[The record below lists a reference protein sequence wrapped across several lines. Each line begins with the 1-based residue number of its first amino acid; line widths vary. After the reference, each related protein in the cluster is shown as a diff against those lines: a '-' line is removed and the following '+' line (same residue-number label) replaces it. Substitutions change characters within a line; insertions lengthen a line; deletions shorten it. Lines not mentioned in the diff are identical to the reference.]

1 MYLDS
6 VLPLLY
12 MSDFCTVSYSILRL
26 QRDNFRH
33 KIMVIKGRQKDRATG
48 VHPSAIRIASNCL

>member
-12 MSDFCTVSYSILRL
+12 MSDFSTVSYSILRL
-26 QRDNFRH
+26 QRDNFRNQ
-33 KIMVIKGRQKDRATG
+33 IMVIEGRQKDRATG
-48 VHPSAIRIASNCL
+48 VHPSEIRIA